1 MHNKRFCKPFRA
13 IYCYIFPKP
22 PMQPPFDNQPS
33 ALLKM
38 LPQKHCGGASRFH
51 AEANGTRARL
61 LRLKMPRQ
69 KSAFAGQK
77 PIAAVAAKSPPC
89 AGIRTRRAARR
100 AERRAGRPTR
110 SRFSAH
116 RQRTFVP
123 FSYTF
128 FLTPEYVNAAA
139 LHCVGRRRCSTRPQ
153 TWRAPAAPRSYR
165 PKEPASFRPYR
176 RPSRRS
182 AYFAAS
188 APKPARR

>member
-1 MHNKRFCKPFRA
+1 MHNKRLCKPFRSFYA
-13 IYCYIFPKP
+13 LSFRSRLCS
-22 PMQPPFDNQPS
+22 PFDNPPR
-33 ALLKM
+33 LLKM
-38 LPQKHCGGASRFH
+38 PPQKHCGGASRLY
-51 AEANGTRARL
+51 AEASGTRARL
-61 LRLKMPRQ
+61 LRQ
-69 KSAFAGQK
+69 KLPWQKFAFTGQK
-77 PIAAVAAKSPPC
+77 PKATGAAKSPPC

-123 FSYTF
+123 FSYTL

-139 LHCVGRRRCSTRPQ
+139 LHCVGRRRCSTQPQ
-153 TWRAPAAPRSYR
+153 TRQAPAAPRSYR
-165 PKEPASFRPYR
+165 PTGPASFRPYR